1 MKKVIIASL
10 ALISFSAFAE
20 DVKPAAP
27 ALAATPTQQQVDPNT
42 PITITVGELQAL
54 LQAEHDKLVT
64 EAVAQK
70 IQAQIKA
77 KAK

>member
-1 MKKVIIASL
+1 MKKVIVT
-10 ALISFSAFAE
+10 ALLLTSFQALAE
-20 DVKPAAP
+20 DAKPVAP
-27 ALAATPTQQQVDPNT
+27 VAQAQQQVDPNT

-54 LQAEHDKLVT
+54 LQAEHDKIAT
-64 EAVAQK
+64 DAVAQK

>member
-10 ALISFSAFAE
+10 ILASFPAFAE
-20 DVKPAAP
+20 DAKPAP
-27 ALAATPTQQQVDPNT
+27 QPQVDPST
-42 PITITVGELQAL
+42 PITITVCELQAL
-54 LQAEHDKLVT
+54 LQAEHDKIAT
-64 EAVAQK
+64 DAVAQK

>member
-1 MKKVIIASL
+1 MKRIA
-10 ALISFSAFAE
+10 ALMVFLSVPAFAE
-20 DVKPAAP
+20 DAKP
-27 ALAATPTQQQVDPNT
+27 TPQVDPNT
-42 PITITVGELQAL
+42 QITITVGELQAL
-54 LQAEHDKLVT
+54 LQAEHDKLAT

>member
-10 ALISFSAFAE
+10 LFSLPAFAE
-20 DVKPAAP
+20 DVKPQP
-27 ALAATPTQQQVDPNT
+27 QVDQNT
-42 PITITVGELQAL
+42 QITITVGELQAL
-54 LQAEHDKLVT
+54 LQAEHDKIAT
-64 EAVAQK
+64 DAVAQK

>member
-10 ALISFSAFAE
+10 ILASFPAFAE
-20 DVKPAAP
+20 DAKPAAP
-27 ALAATPTQQQVDPNT
+27 APAQQQVDPST

-54 LQAEHDKLVT
+54 LQAEHDKIAT
-64 EAVAQK
+64 DAVAQK

>member
-10 ALISFSAFAE
+10 ILASFPAFAE

-27 ALAATPTQQQVDPNT
+27 ASAPAQQQVDPNT

-54 LQAEHDKLVT
+54 LQAEHDKLAT

-70 IQAQIKA
+70 IQSQIKA
-77 KAK
+77 KK

>member
-10 ALISFSAFAE
+10 LFSLPAFAE
-20 DVKPAAP
+20 DAKPI
-27 ALAATPTQQQVDPNT
+27 QQQPVDPNT
-42 PITITVGELQAL
+42 QITITVGELQAL
-54 LQAEHDKLVT
+54 LQAEHDKIAT
-64 EAVAQK
+64 DAVAQK

>member
-1 MKKVIIASL
+1 MKRIVA
-10 ALISFSAFAE
+10 ALILISTSTFAE
-20 DVKPAAP
+20 EAKPAP
-27 ALAATPTQQQVDPNT
+27 QVDPNT

-54 LQAEHDKLVT
+54 LQAEHDKLAT

-70 IQAQIKA
+70 IQSQIKA

>member
-1 MKKVIIASL
+1 MKRIVIAL
-10 ALISFSAFAE
+10 VLISAPAFAQE
-20 DVKPAAP
+20 AKPASQP
-27 ALAATPTQQQVDPNT
+27 QVDPNT

-54 LQAEHDKLVT
+54 LQAEHDKLAT

>member
-1 MKKVIIASL
+1 MKKLLIL
-10 ALISFSAFAE
+10 ALMVSTAAFAE
-20 DVKPAAP
+20 DAKPVAPAAQ
-27 ALAATPTQQQVDPNT
+27 PTQQQVDPNT

-54 LQAEHDKLVT
+54 LQAEHDKLAT

-70 IQAQIKA
+70 IQSQIKA

>member
-1 MKKVIIASL
+1 MKKVIIVAL
-10 ALISFSAFAE
+10 ALSSFPAFAE
-20 DVKPAAP
+20 DAKPAAP
-27 ALAATPTQQQVDPNT
+27 AAASAQQQVDPNT

-54 LQAEHDKLVT
+54 LQAEHDKLAT

-70 IQAQIKA
+70 IQSQIKA

>member
-1 MKKVIIASL
+1 MKRIVS
-10 ALISFSAFAE
+10 ALVLLSAPAFAE
-20 DVKPAAP
+20 DVKPAAQP
-27 ALAATPTQQQVDPNT
+27 QVDPNT

-54 LQAEHDKLVT
+54 LQAEHDKLAT

>member
-10 ALISFSAFAE
+10 ILASFPAFAE
-20 DVKPAAP
+20 DAKPAAP
-27 ALAATPTQQQVDPNT
+27 SAPAQQQVDPNT

-54 LQAEHDKLVT
+54 LQAEHDKLAT

-70 IQAQIKA
+70 IQSQIKA